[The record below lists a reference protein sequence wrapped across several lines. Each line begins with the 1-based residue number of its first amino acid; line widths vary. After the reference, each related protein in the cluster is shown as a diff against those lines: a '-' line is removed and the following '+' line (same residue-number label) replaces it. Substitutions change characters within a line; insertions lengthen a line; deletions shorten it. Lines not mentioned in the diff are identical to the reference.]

1 MSGRLRVVVATT
13 DGPSTIR
20 RITAEDPQLRSVV
33 CLDGTATALPI
44 SAAYDAFVRRP
55 TGVVERDV
63 GHPAFRV
70 DVDRPIDAGASWQ
83 LGLYIAHRL
92 KAAGRLAED
101 SQAADG
107 IVWASGIVDADLNVG
122 PVERVAEKARRSAAL
137 FASDLPVLLVCP
149 RDNAGDLPDRGD
161 RLAVGC
167 VAEVLAPL
175 GLAELP
181 AGPAQET
188 RRRSALSRAMV
199 AGSVVAAVVL
209 AGIGAWALR
218 GPAVAPPSDLPPDPR
233 PGPARSDSAVFDPA
247 SVLLEVLEGHRRD
260 GACLMGPPRDPDG
273 TAPVCAVSF
282 RATNTGDR
290 PAHMWLY
297 GSLRGAVRDYASRRR
312 NAEFAAGV
320 LAPGESGSVRV
331 EPPDWVRRGV
341 LVRGLLVLSG
351 GPEPQVA
358 QVTQAL
364 AGIDLMS
371 EEDLDV
377 TAAGL
382 RAIGV
387 EVREFFHSVP
397 AAR

>member
-1 MSGRLRVVVATT
+1 M
-13 DGPSTIR
+13 
-20 RITAEDPQLRSVV
+20 
-33 CLDGTATALPI
+33 
-44 SAAYDAFVRRP
+44 
-55 TGVVERDV
+55 
-63 GHPAFRV
+63 
-70 DVDRPIDAGASWQ
+70 
-83 LGLYIAHRL
+83 
-92 KAAGRLAED
+92 
-101 SQAADG
+101 
-107 IVWASGIVDADLNVG
+107 
-122 PVERVAEKARRSAAL
+122 
-137 FASDLPVLLVCP
+137 
-149 RDNAGDLPDRGD
+149 
-161 RLAVGC
+161 
-167 VAEVLAPL
+167 LAPL
-175 GLAELP
+175 GLAGVP
-181 AGPAQET
+181 TGPAQVT
-188 RRRSALSRAMV
+188 GRRSALSRAAV

-209 AGIGAWALR
+209 AGVGAWALR
-218 GPAVAPPSDLPPDPR
+218 EPTVEPAGNPPPGPLA
-233 PGPARSDSAVFDPA
+233 GPARSDAAPFDPA
-247 SVLLEVLEGHRRD
+247 AVLLEVSEGHRRD
-260 GACLMGPPRDPDG
+260 GACLMGPPRGPDG
-273 TAPVCAVSF
+273 TVPVCAVSF